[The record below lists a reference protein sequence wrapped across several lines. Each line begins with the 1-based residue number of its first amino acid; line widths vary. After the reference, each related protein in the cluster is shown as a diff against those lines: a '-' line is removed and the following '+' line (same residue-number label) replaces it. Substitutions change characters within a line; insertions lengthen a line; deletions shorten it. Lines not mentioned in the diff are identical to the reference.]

1 MYATLASR
9 QAHGSRLDRI
19 LSRLILLAKLRQTN
33 SQVYGLLK
41 ILMRRYPV
49 WNVLRD
55 DPYDSLVD
63 ALLAG
68 RGLTLAELQVGP
80 EALHPP
86 EQMQDMATA
95 VARLERAVR
104 AREKIVVYGDYDV
117 DGVCSTAVLMDF
129 LERVGADCDCL
140 LPDRHKDGYGLK
152 PLGVERAIA
161 KGARVIV
168 TVDNGISA
176 YEALELAAAR
186 GVEVVVVDHHQQL
199 AELPRALAIINP
211 NRRDCTYPF
220 KDLAG
225 VGVTFK
231 LVQALSAAFL
241 AGEERRRYL
250 NELLDLV
257 ALGTVADVVPVLGEN
272 RLFIQRGLQIL
283 QRTERLGLRALKKV
297 ANSRDQSLDAAS
309 LGFRLGPRI
318 NVAGRLK
325 TPDIA
330 LRLLRSTS
338 EGEAAQLADELNR
351 LNSQRQAW
359 QREGIREV
367 EEQVGPEEDVEDHI
381 IVVLGEGKLG
391 IVGLLASKLCEKYA
405 RPAVVCTQ
413 SGDRDLCVGS
423 ARSIPGYDI
432 SGGIHACEEHLQ
444 THGGHP
450 AAAGF
455 SLAVDAFE
463 GFRLALVDHANTHI
477 SAEALQPALDIDL
490 MLKPA
495 DLTLDTVEQLAALEP
510 FGNGHRRPV
519 FALEDCRVVW
529 SRQIGTDGRHF
540 KAELEVGGRR
550 CAALWWNQK
559 DLADQVRPGDRLN
572 AAFEL
577 EADTYTGNG
586 AVQMVL
592 RDLYLREPAA

>member
-1 MYATLASR
+1 
-9 QAHGSRLDRI
+9 
-19 LSRLILLAKLRQTN
+19 
-33 SQVYGLLK
+33 
-41 ILMRRYPV
+41 MRRYPV
-49 WNVLRD
+49 WNVRHD
-55 DPYDSLVD
+55 DPYDSLID
-63 ALLAG
+63 ALLVG
-68 RGLTLAELQVGP
+68 RGLTRAELQVGP

-95 VARLERAVR
+95 VARLEHAVR
-104 AREKIVVYGDYDV
+104 TREKIVVYGDYDV

-152 PLGVERAIA
+152 PPGVERAIA

-176 YEALELAAAR
+176 YEALELAEMR

-231 LVQALSAAFL
+231 LVQALSTAFL

-257 ALGTVADVVPVLGEN
+257 ALGTVADLVPVLGEN

-283 QRTERLGLRALKKV
+283 QRTQRLGLRALKKV
-297 ANSRDQSLDAAS
+297 ASYRDQPLDAAS

-359 QREGIREV
+359 QREGIREA

-381 IVVLGEGKLG
+381 IVVRGEWKLG

-413 SGDRDLCVGS
+413 SSDHGLYVGS

-432 SGGIHACEEHLQ
+432 SAGIHSCEEHLKA
-444 THGGHP
+444 HGGHP

-455 SLAVDAFE
+455 SLEADAFE
-463 GFRLALVDHANTHI
+463 HFRLALIDHANAHI
-477 SAEALQPALDIDL
+477 SAEALRPALDIDL
-490 MLKPA
+490 MLKPV

-529 SRQIGTDGRHF
+529 ARQIGSGRHF
-540 KAELEVGGRR
+540 KAELEVSGRR

-559 DLADQVRPGDRLN
+559 DLADKVRPGDRLS

-592 RDLYLREPAA
+592 KDLYLRQSVA

>member
-1 MYATLASR
+1 
-9 QAHGSRLDRI
+9 
-19 LSRLILLAKLRQTN
+19 
-33 SQVYGLLK
+33 
-41 ILMRRYPV
+41 MRRYPV
-49 WNVLRD
+49 WNVLCD
-55 DPYDSLVD
+55 APYNSLTD

-68 RGLTLAELQVGP
+68 RGLTHAELQVGP
-80 EALHPP
+80 ESLHPP

-95 VARLERAVR
+95 VERLERAVR

-129 LERVGADCDCL
+129 LERVDADCDWL

-152 PLGVERAIA
+152 PPGVERALA
-161 KGARVIV
+161 KGARIIV

-176 YEALELAAAR
+176 YEALELAAAH

-199 AELPRALAIINP
+199 AELPCALAIVNP
-211 NRRDCTYPF
+211 NRRDCAYPF
-220 KDLAG
+220 KGLAG

-231 LVQALSAAFL
+231 LVQALSEAFL

-257 ALGTVADVVPVLGEN
+257 ALGTVADLVPVLGEN
-272 RLFIQRGLQIL
+272 RLFIRRGLQIL
-283 QRTERLGLRALKKV
+283 QHTKRLGLGALKRV
-297 ANSRDQSLDAAS
+297 ANVQNQPLDAAC

-325 TPDIA
+325 TPDRA
-330 LRLLRSTS
+330 LRLLRSQS

-367 EEQVGPEEDVEDHI
+367 EEQVGPEEDVEDRI
-381 IVVLGEGKLG
+381 IVVLGEWNMG
-391 IVGLLASKLCEKYA
+391 IVGLLASKLCEQYA

-413 SGDRDLCVGS
+413 GAEHGLCVGS

-432 SGGIHACEEHLQ
+432 SAGIHACEEYLE

-463 GFRLALVDHANTHI
+463 HFRLALINHANARI

-495 DLTLDTVEQLAALEP
+495 DLTLDAVKQLNELEP
-510 FGNGHRRPV
+510 FGTGHRRPV
-519 FALEDCRVVW
+519 FALADCRVVW
-529 SRQIGTDGRHF
+529 SRQIGSDGRHF
-540 KAELEVGGRR
+540 KAELEVGSRR
-550 CAALWWNQK
+550 CTALWWNQK
-559 DLADQVRPGDRLN
+559 DLAAEVRPGTRLN

-586 AVQMVL
+586 TVQMVL
-592 RDLYLREPAA
+592 KDLHLSEPTA

>member
-1 MYATLASR
+1 
-9 QAHGSRLDRI
+9 
-19 LSRLILLAKLRQTN
+19 
-33 SQVYGLLK
+33 
-41 ILMRRYPV
+41 MRRYPV
-49 WNVLRD
+49 WNVVRD
-55 DPYDSLVD
+55 VPYDSLID
-63 ALLAG
+63 DLLAG
-68 RGLTLAELQVGP
+68 RGLTRAELRVGP
-80 EALHPP
+80 EALYPP

-104 AREKIVVYGDYDV
+104 DREKIVVYGDYDV

-129 LERVGADCDCL
+129 LERVGADCDGL

-152 PLGVERAIA
+152 PPGVERAIA
-161 KGARVIV
+161 RGARVIV

-176 YEALELAAAR
+176 HDALALAEVR

-211 NRRDCTYPF
+211 NRRDCAYPF

-241 AGEERRRYL
+241 VGEERRRYL

-257 ALGTVADVVPVLGEN
+257 ALGTVADLVPVLGEN

-283 QRTERLGLRALKKV
+283 QRTKRLGLRALKKV
-297 ANSRDQSLDAAS
+297 ASYRDQPLDAAS

-330 LRLLRSTS
+330 LRLLRSAD

-359 QREGIREV
+359 QREGIQQV

-381 IVVLGEGKLG
+381 IVVLGEWNLG

-413 SGDRDLCVGS
+413 GSDRGLCVGS

-432 SGGIHACEEHLQ
+432 SEGIHACEEHLQ

-463 GFRLALVDHANTHI
+463 GFRLALIDHANAHI
-477 SAEALQPALDIDL
+477 SPEALQPALDIDL

-519 FALEDCRVVW
+519 FAIEECRVVW

-559 DLADQVRPGDRLN
+559 DLADHVRPGDRLSV
-572 AAFEL
+572 AFEL

-592 RDLYLREPAA
+592 RDLYLR

>member
-1 MYATLASR
+1 
-9 QAHGSRLDRI
+9 
-19 LSRLILLAKLRQTN
+19 
-33 SQVYGLLK
+33 
-41 ILMRRYPV
+41 MRRYPV

-55 DPYDSLVD
+55 DPYDSLIDV
-63 ALLAG
+63 LLAG
-68 RGLTLAELQVGP
+68 RGLTRAELQVGP

-86 EQMQDMATA
+86 EQMLDMATA

-104 AREKIVVYGDYDV
+104 TREKIVVYGDYDV

-140 LPDRHKDGYGLK
+140 LPDRHKDGYGLE
-152 PLGVERAIA
+152 PPGVERAIA
-161 KGARVIV
+161 KGAHVIV

-176 YEALELAAAR
+176 YKALELAAVR

-211 NRRDCTYPF
+211 NRRDCPYPF

-231 LVQALSAAFL
+231 LVQALSTAFL

-257 ALGTVADVVPVLGEN
+257 ALGTVADLVPVLGEN

-283 QRTERLGLRALKKV
+283 QQTKRLGLCALKKV
-297 ANSRDQSLDAAS
+297 ASYRDQPLDAAS

-367 EEQVGPEEDVEDHI
+367 EEQVGSEEDVEDRI
-381 IVVLGEGKLG
+381 IVVLGEWNLG
-391 IVGLLASKLCEKYA
+391 IIGLLASKLCEKYA

-413 SGDRDLCVGS
+413 SSDHGLCVGS

-432 SGGIHACEEHLQ
+432 SAGIHACEEHLQ
-444 THGGHP
+444 KHGGHP

-455 SLAVDAFE
+455 SLSVDAFE
-463 GFRLALVDHANTHI
+463 CFRLALIEHANAHI

-490 MLKPA
+490 MLNPV

-519 FALEDCRVVW
+519 FALADCRVVW
-529 SRQIGTDGRHF
+529 ARQIGTDGRHF

-559 DLADQVRPGDRLN
+559 DLADQVRPGDRLS

-577 EADTYTGNG
+577 EVDTYAGNG

-592 RDLYLREPAA
+592 KDLSSQESVA

>member
-1 MYATLASR
+1 
-9 QAHGSRLDRI
+9 
-19 LSRLILLAKLRQTN
+19 
-33 SQVYGLLK
+33 
-41 ILMRRYPV
+41 MRRYPV
-49 WNVLRD
+49 WNVVRD

-68 RGLTLAELQVGP
+68 RGLTRAELQVGP

-86 EQMQDMATA
+86 EQMQDMAIA

-152 PLGVERAIA
+152 PPGVERAIA

-176 YEALELAAAR
+176 YEALELAAGR

-257 ALGTVADVVPVLGEN
+257 ALGTVADLVPVLGEN

-283 QRTERLGLRALKKV
+283 QHTKRLGLCALKKV
-297 ANSRDQSLDAAS
+297 ASYRDQPLDAAS

-330 LRLLRSTS
+330 LRLLRSAS
-338 EGEAAQLADELNR
+338 EGEAAQLADELNK
-351 LNSQRQAW
+351 LNSQRQAR
-359 QREGIREV
+359 QREGIQEV
-367 EEQVGPEEDVEDHI
+367 EEQVGSEEDVEDHI
-381 IVVLGEGKLG
+381 IVVLGEWNLG
-391 IVGLLASKLCEKYA
+391 IIGLLASKLCEKYA

-413 SGDRDLCVGS
+413 SSDHGLCVGS

-432 SGGIHACEEHLQ
+432 SAGIHACEEHLQ
-444 THGGHP
+444 AHGGHP

-455 SLAVDAFE
+455 SLEADAFE
-463 GFRLALVDHANTHI
+463 RFRLALIDHANTHI
-477 SAEALQPALDIDL
+477 SPEALQPALDIDL
-490 MLKPA
+490 MLKPT

-529 SRQIGTDGRHF
+529 ARQIGSGRHF
-540 KAELEVGGRR
+540 KAELAVGSRR

-559 DLADQVRPGDRLN
+559 DLADQVRPGDRLS

-592 RDLYLREPAA
+592 KDLYLREPVA

>member
-1 MYATLASR
+1 
-9 QAHGSRLDRI
+9 
-19 LSRLILLAKLRQTN
+19 
-33 SQVYGLLK
+33 
-41 ILMRRYPV
+41 MRRYPV
-49 WNVLRD
+49 WNVIRD
-55 DPYDSLVD
+55 DPYDSLID
-63 ALLAG
+63 DLLAG
-68 RGLTLAELQVGP
+68 RGLTRAALQVGP
-80 EALHPP
+80 ESLHPP

-95 VARLERAVR
+95 AARLERAVR
-104 AREKIVVYGDYDV
+104 NREKIVVYGDYDV
-117 DGVCSTAVLMDF
+117 DGVCSTTVLMDF
-129 LERVGADCDCL
+129 LEHVGADCDCL
-140 LPDRHKDGYGLK
+140 LPNRHKDGYGLK
-152 PLGVERAIA
+152 PPGVEAAIER
-161 KGARVIV
+161 GARVIV

-176 YEALELAAAR
+176 YDALELAAAR

-199 AELPRALAIINP
+199 AELPRALAIVNP
-211 NRRDCTYPF
+211 NRRDCAYPF
-220 KDLAG
+220 KSLAG

-231 LVQALSAAFL
+231 LVQALSEFFL
-241 AGEERRRYL
+241 SGEERRRYL

-257 ALGTVADVVPVLGEN
+257 ALGTVADLVPVLGEN

-283 QRTERLGLRALKKV
+283 QRTNRPGLRALKRV
-297 ANSRDQSLDAAS
+297 ANSGDQPLDAAS

-330 LRLLRSTS
+330 LRLLRSAN
-338 EGEAAQLADELNR
+338 EGEAAKLADELNQ

-359 QREGIREV
+359 QREGICEV
-367 EEQVGPEEDVEDHI
+367 EEQVGPEEDVEDRI
-381 IVVLGEGKLG
+381 IVVLGEWNVG

-413 SGDRDLCVGS
+413 GGDHGLCVGS

-432 SGGIHACEEHLQ
+432 SEGIHACQEHLQ

-455 SLAVDAFE
+455 SLAADAFE
-463 GFRLALVDHANTHI
+463 RFRLALIEHANTHI
-477 SAEALQPALDIDL
+477 SAEALQPVLDIDL

-529 SRQIGTDGRHF
+529 SRQIGTNGHHF

-550 CAALWWNQK
+550 CTALWWNQK
-559 DLADQVRPGDRLN
+559 DLADQVRPGDRLS

-586 AVQMVL
+586 AVQMVIK
-592 RDLYLREPAA
+592 DLYLQESAA

>member
-1 MYATLASR
+1 
-9 QAHGSRLDRI
+9 
-19 LSRLILLAKLRQTN
+19 
-33 SQVYGLLK
+33 
-41 ILMRRYPV
+41 MRRYPV

-55 DPYDSLVD
+55 DPYDSLID
-63 ALLAG
+63 ALLVG
-68 RGLTLAELQVGP
+68 RGLTRAELQVGP

-117 DGVCSTAVLMDF
+117 DGVCSTTVLMDF

-152 PLGVERAIA
+152 PPGVERAIA

-176 YEALELAAAR
+176 YEALELAEAR

-199 AELPRALAIINP
+199 AELPCALAIVNP
-211 NRRDCTYPF
+211 NRRDCAYPF

-231 LVQALSAAFL
+231 LVQALSGAFL

-257 ALGTVADVVPVLGEN
+257 ALGTVADLVPVLGEN

-283 QRTERLGLRALKKV
+283 QRTNRLGLRALKRV
-297 ANSRDQSLDAAS
+297 ASYRDQPLDAAS

-330 LRLLRSTS
+330 LRLLRSEN
-338 EGEAAQLADELNR
+338 EGEAAQLADELNK
-351 LNSQRQAW
+351 LNSRRQVW
-359 QREGIREV
+359 QREGIQEV
-367 EEQVGPEEDVEDHI
+367 EERTGPEEDVEDHI
-381 IVVLGEGKLG
+381 IVVLGEWNLG
-391 IVGLLASKLCEKYA
+391 IIGLLASKLCEKYA

-413 SGDRDLCVGS
+413 SGDHGLCVGS

-432 SGGIHACEEHLQ
+432 SAGIHACEEHLQ

-455 SLAVDAFE
+455 SLEADAFE
-463 GFRLALVDHANTHI
+463 HFRLALINHANAHI
-477 SAEALQPALDIDL
+477 SPEDLQPALDIDL

-495 DLTLDTVEQLAALEP
+495 DLTLNTVEQLAALEP

-519 FALEDCRVVW
+519 FALEGCRVVW
-529 SRQIGTDGRHF
+529 ARQIGSGRHF

-559 DLADQVRPGDRLN
+559 DLADKVRPGDRLSV
-572 AAFEL
+572 AFEL

-586 AVQMVL
+586 AVQMVIK
-592 RDLYLREPAA
+592 DLYLREPLA

>member
-1 MYATLASR
+1 
-9 QAHGSRLDRI
+9 
-19 LSRLILLAKLRQTN
+19 
-33 SQVYGLLK
+33 
-41 ILMRRYPV
+41 MRRYPV
-49 WNVLRD
+49 WNVIRD
-55 DPYDSLVD
+55 DPYDSLID
-63 ALLAG
+63 DLLAG
-68 RGLTLAELQVGP
+68 RGMTRAELQVGP

-86 EQMQDMATA
+86 EQMQDMAAA
-95 VARLERAVR
+95 VERLERAVR
-104 AREKIVVYGDYDV
+104 TREKIVVYGDYDV

-152 PLGVERAIA
+152 PPGVERAIA

-176 YEALELAAAR
+176 YDALALAEAR

-199 AELPRALAIINP
+199 VAELPRALAIINP
-211 NRRDCTYPF
+211 NRRDCAYPF

-231 LVQALSAAFL
+231 LVQALSEAFL

-283 QRTERLGLRALKKV
+283 ERTKRLGLRALKRV
-297 ANSRDQSLDAAS
+297 SNSRDQSLDAAR

-359 QREGIREV
+359 QREGIQEV
-367 EEQVGPEEDVEDHI
+367 EEQVGPEEDMEDHI
-381 IVVLGEGKLG
+381 IVELGEWNLG
-391 IVGLLASKLCEKYA
+391 IIGLLASKLCEKYA

-413 SGDRDLCVGS
+413 SSDHGLCVGS

-432 SGGIHACEEHLQ
+432 SEGIHACEEHLQ

-463 GFRLALVDHANTHI
+463 GFRLALIDHANAHI
-477 SAEALQPALDIDL
+477 SAEALQPVLDIDL

-495 DLTLDTVEQLAALEP
+495 DLTLDTVERLAALEP

-550 CAALWWNQK
+550 CTALWWNEK
-559 DLADQVRPGDRLN
+559 DLADQVRPGDRVN

-592 RDLYLREPAA
+592 RDLYLRESVV

>member
-1 MYATLASR
+1 
-9 QAHGSRLDRI
+9 
-19 LSRLILLAKLRQTN
+19 
-33 SQVYGLLK
+33 
-41 ILMRRYPV
+41 MRRYPV
-49 WNVLRD
+49 WNVIRD
-55 DPYDSLVD
+55 DPYDSLID
-63 ALLAG
+63 DLLAG
-68 RGLTLAELQVGP
+68 RGLTRAELQVGP

-104 AREKIVVYGDYDV
+104 DREKIVVYGDYDV

-152 PLGVERAIA
+152 PPGVERAIA

-176 YEALELAAAR
+176 YDALELAEVR

-199 AELPRALAIINP
+199 ADLPRALAIINP

-250 NELLDLV
+250 NELLDFV
-257 ALGTVADVVPVLGEN
+257 ALGTVADLVPVLGEN

-283 QRTERLGLRALKKV
+283 QRTKRLGLRALKKV
-297 ANSRDQSLDAAS
+297 ASYRDQPLDAAS

-338 EGEAAQLADELNR
+338 EGEAAQLADELNK
-351 LNSQRQAW
+351 LNSQRQAR
-359 QREGIREV
+359 QREGIQEV
-367 EEQVGPEEDVEDHI
+367 EERIGPEEDVEDHI
-381 IVVLGEGKLG
+381 IVERGEWNLG
-391 IVGLLASKLCEKYA
+391 IIGLLASKLCEKYA

-413 SGDRDLCVGS
+413 GSDRDLCVGS

-432 SGGIHACEEHLQ
+432 SAGIHACEEHLQ

-455 SLAVDAFE
+455 SLEADAFE
-463 GFRLALVDHANTHI
+463 HFRLALIDHANAHI

-529 SRQIGTDGRHF
+529 ARQIGSGRHF

-559 DLADQVRPGDRLN
+559 DLADKVRPGDRLS

-586 AVQMVL
+586 AVQMVI
-592 RDLYLREPAA
+592 RDLYLRG

>member
-1 MYATLASR
+1 MITIS
-9 QAHGSRLDRI
+9 
-19 LSRLILLAKLRQTN
+19 N
-33 SQVYGLLK
+33 S
-41 ILMRRYPV
+41 P
-49 WNVLRD
+49 NC
-55 DPYDSLVD
+55 
-63 ALLAG
+63 
-68 RGLTLAELQVGP
+68 
-80 EALHPP
+80 
-86 EQMQDMATA
+86 
-95 VARLERAVR
+95 RA
-104 AREKIVVYGDYDV
+104 
-117 DGVCSTAVLMDF
+117 
-129 LERVGADCDCL
+129 
-140 LPDRHKDGYGLK
+140 P
-152 PLGVERAIA
+152 
-161 KGARVIV
+161 
-168 TVDNGISA
+168 
-176 YEALELAAAR
+176 
-186 GVEVVVVDHHQQL
+186 
-199 AELPRALAIINP
+199 LAIINP
-211 NRRDCTYPF
+211 NRRDCAYPF

-231 LVQALSAAFL
+231 LVQALSEAFL

-283 QRTERLGLRALKKV
+283 QRTKRLGLRALKKV

-330 LRLLRSTS
+330 LRLLRSAN

-381 IVVLGEGKLG
+381 IVVLGEWNLG

-413 SGDRDLCVGS
+413 GGDRGLCVGS

-432 SGGIHACEEHLQ
+432 SEGIHACEEHLQ

-463 GFRLALVDHANTHI
+463 GFRLALIDHANAHI
-477 SAEALQPALDIDL
+477 SAEALQPVLDIDL

-495 DLTLDTVEQLAALEP
+495 DLTLDTVERLAALEP

-592 RDLYLREPAA
+592 RDLYLRESVA

>member
-1 MYATLASR
+1 
-9 QAHGSRLDRI
+9 
-19 LSRLILLAKLRQTN
+19 
-33 SQVYGLLK
+33 
-41 ILMRRYPV
+41 MRRYPV
-49 WNVLRD
+49 WNVIRD
-55 DPYDSLVD
+55 DPYDSLID
-63 ALLAG
+63 DLLAG
-68 RGLTLAELQVGP
+68 RGLTRAALQVGP
-80 EALHPP
+80 ESLHPP

-104 AREKIVVYGDYDV
+104 NREKIVVYGDYDV
-117 DGVCSTAVLMDF
+117 DGVCSTTVLMDF
-129 LERVGADCDCL
+129 LEHVGADCDCL
-140 LPDRHKDGYGLK
+140 LPNRHKDGYGLK
-152 PLGVERAIA
+152 PPGVEAAIER
-161 KGARVIV
+161 GARVIV

-176 YEALELAAAR
+176 YDALELAAAR

-199 AELPRALAIINP
+199 AELPRALAIVNP
-211 NRRDCTYPF
+211 NRRDCAYPF
-220 KDLAG
+220 KSLAG

-231 LVQALSAAFL
+231 LVQALSEFFL
-241 AGEERRRYL
+241 SGEERRRYL

-257 ALGTVADVVPVLGEN
+257 ALGTVADLVPVLGEN

-283 QRTERLGLRALKKV
+283 QRTERLGLRALKRV
-297 ANSRDQSLDAAS
+297 ANSGDQPLDAAS

-325 TPDIA
+325 TPDLA
-330 LRLLRSTS
+330 LQLLRSAN
-338 EGEAAQLADELNR
+338 EGEAAQLADELNQ

-359 QREGIREV
+359 QREGICEV
-367 EEQVGPEEDVEDHI
+367 EEQVGPEEDVEDRI
-381 IVVLGEGKLG
+381 IVVLGEWNVG

-413 SGDRDLCVGS
+413 GGDHGLCVGS

-432 SGGIHACEEHLQ
+432 SEGIHACEEHLQ

-455 SLAVDAFE
+455 SLAADAFE
-463 GFRLALVDHANTHI
+463 RFRLALIEHANTHI
-477 SAEALQPALDIDL
+477 SAEALQPVLDIDL

-529 SRQIGTDGRHF
+529 SRQIGTNGHHF

-550 CAALWWNQK
+550 CTALWWNQK
-559 DLADQVRPGDRLN
+559 DLADQVRPGDRLS

-586 AVQMVL
+586 AVQMVIK
-592 RDLYLREPAA
+592 DLYLQESAA

>member
-1 MYATLASR
+1 
-9 QAHGSRLDRI
+9 
-19 LSRLILLAKLRQTN
+19 
-33 SQVYGLLK
+33 
-41 ILMRRYPV
+41 MRRYPV

-55 DPYDSLVD
+55 DPYDSLID

-68 RGLTLAELQVGP
+68 RGLTRAELQVGP

-95 VARLERAVR
+95 VARLEHAVR
-104 AREKIVVYGDYDV
+104 TREKIVVYGDYDV

-152 PLGVERAIA
+152 PPGVERAIA

-176 YEALELAAAR
+176 YEALELAEVR

-231 LVQALSAAFL
+231 LVQALSTAFL
-241 AGEERRRYL
+241 VGEERRRYL

-257 ALGTVADVVPVLGEN
+257 ALGTVADLVPVLGEN

-283 QRTERLGLRALKKV
+283 QHTKRLGLCALKKV
-297 ANSRDQSLDAAS
+297 ASYRDQPLDAAS

-359 QREGIREV
+359 QREGIQEA

-381 IVVLGEGKLG
+381 IVVLGEWNLG
-391 IVGLLASKLCEKYA
+391 IIGLLASKLCEKYA

-413 SGDRDLCVGS
+413 SSDHGLCVGS

-432 SGGIHACEEHLQ
+432 SAGIHSCEEHLKA
-444 THGGHP
+444 HGGHP

-455 SLAVDAFE
+455 SLEADAFE
-463 GFRLALVDHANTHI
+463 HFRLALIDHANAHI

-490 MLKPA
+490 MLKPV

-519 FALEDCRVVW
+519 FVLEDCRVVW
-529 SRQIGTDGRHF
+529 ARQIGSGRHF
-540 KAELEVGGRR
+540 KAELEVSGRR

-559 DLADQVRPGDRLN
+559 DLADQVRPGDRLS

-592 RDLYLREPAA
+592 KDLYLRG

>member
-1 MYATLASR
+1 
-9 QAHGSRLDRI
+9 
-19 LSRLILLAKLRQTN
+19 
-33 SQVYGLLK
+33 
-41 ILMRRYPV
+41 MRRYPV
-49 WNVLRD
+49 WNVIRD
-55 DPYDSLVD
+55 DPYDSLID
-63 ALLAG
+63 DLLAG
-68 RGLTLAELQVGP
+68 RGLTRAALQVGP
-80 EALHPP
+80 ESLHPP

-95 VARLERAVR
+95 AARLERAVR
-104 AREKIVVYGDYDV
+104 NREKIVVYGDYDV
-117 DGVCSTAVLMDF
+117 DGVCSTTVLMDF
-129 LERVGADCDCL
+129 LEHVGADCDCL
-140 LPDRHKDGYGLK
+140 LPNRHKDGYGLK
-152 PLGVERAIA
+152 PPGVEAAIER
-161 KGARVIV
+161 GARVIV

-176 YEALELAAAR
+176 YDALELAAAR

-199 AELPRALAIINP
+199 AELPRALAIVNP
-211 NRRDCTYPF
+211 NRRDCAYPF
-220 KDLAG
+220 KSLAG

-231 LVQALSAAFL
+231 LVQALSEFFL
-241 AGEERRRYL
+241 SGEERRRYL

-257 ALGTVADVVPVLGEN
+257 ALGTVADLVPVLGEN

-283 QRTERLGLRALKKV
+283 QRTNRLGLRALKRV
-297 ANSRDQSLDAAS
+297 ANSGDQPLDAAS

-325 TPDIA
+325 TPDLA
-330 LRLLRSTS
+330 LQLLRSAN
-338 EGEAAQLADELNR
+338 EGEAAQLADELNQ

-359 QREGIREV
+359 QREGICEV
-367 EEQVGPEEDVEDHI
+367 EEQVGPEEDVEDRI
-381 IVVLGEGKLG
+381 IVVLGEWNVG

-413 SGDRDLCVGS
+413 GGDHGLCVGS

-432 SGGIHACEEHLQ
+432 SEGIHACEEHLQ

-455 SLAVDAFE
+455 SLAADAFE
-463 GFRLALVDHANTHI
+463 RFRLALIGHANTHI
-477 SAEALQPALDIDL
+477 SAEALQPVLDIDL

-529 SRQIGTDGRHF
+529 SRQIGTNGHHF

-550 CAALWWNQK
+550 CTALWWNQK
-559 DLADQVRPGDRLN
+559 DLADQVRPGDRLS

-586 AVQMVL
+586 AVQMVIK
-592 RDLYLREPAA
+592 DLYLQESAA

>member
-1 MYATLASR
+1 M
-9 QAHGSRLDRI
+9 I
-19 LSRLILLAKLRQTN
+19 
-33 SQVYGLLK
+33 
-41 ILMRRYPV
+41 MRRYPV
-49 WNVLRD
+49 WNVVRD
-55 DPYDSLVD
+55 VPYDSLID
-63 ALLAG
+63 DLLTG
-68 RGLTLAELQVGP
+68 RGLTRAALQVGP

-104 AREKIVVYGDYDV
+104 DREKIVVYGDYDV

-152 PLGVERAIA
+152 PPGVERAIA
-161 KGARVIV
+161 RGACVIV

-176 YEALELAAAR
+176 YEALELAEAR

-211 NRRDCTYPF
+211 NRRDCAYPF

-231 LVQALSAAFL
+231 LVQALSTAFL

-257 ALGTVADVVPVLGEN
+257 ALGTVADLVPVLGEN

-283 QRTERLGLRALKKV
+283 QHTKRLGLRALKKV
-297 ANSRDQSLDAAS
+297 ASYRDQPLDAAS

-330 LRLLRSTS
+330 LRLLRSAN
-338 EGEAAQLADELNR
+338 EGEAVQLADELNR

-381 IVVLGEGKLG
+381 IVVLGEWNLG

-405 RPAVVCTQ
+405 RPAVVCAEG
-413 SGDRDLCVGS
+413 GDHGLCVGS

-432 SGGIHACEEHLQ
+432 SEGIHACEEHLK

-463 GFRLALVDHANTHI
+463 RFRLALIDHANTHI
-477 SAEALQPALDIDL
+477 SPEALQPVLDIDL

-540 KAELEVGGRR
+540 KAELEVDGRR

-559 DLADQVRPGDRLN
+559 DLADQVRPGDRLS

-592 RDLYLREPAA
+592 RDLYLREPRA

>member
-1 MYATLASR
+1 M
-9 QAHGSRLDRI
+9 I
-19 LSRLILLAKLRQTN
+19 I
-33 SQVYGLLK
+33 
-41 ILMRRYPV
+41 MRRYPV
-49 WNVLRD
+49 WNVIRD
-55 DPYDSLVD
+55 DPYDSLID
-63 ALLAG
+63 ALLAS
-68 RGLTLAELQVGP
+68 RGLTRAELQVGP
-80 EALHPP
+80 AALHPP
-86 EQMQDMATA
+86 EQMQDMSTA

-104 AREKIVVYGDYDV
+104 TREKIVVYGDYDV
-117 DGVCSTAVLMDF
+117 DGVCSTTVLMDF
-129 LERVGADCDCL
+129 LEYVGADCDCL

-152 PLGVERAIA
+152 PPGVEHAIA

-176 YEALELAAAR
+176 YDALELAAVH

-199 AELPRALAIINP
+199 AELPRALAIVNP
-211 NRRDCTYPF
+211 NRRDCAYPF
-220 KDLAG
+220 KSLAG

-231 LVQALSAAFL
+231 LVQALSEAFL
-241 AGEERRRYL
+241 TGEERRRYL

-257 ALGTVADVVPVLGEN
+257 ALGTVADLVPVLGEN

-283 QRTERLGLRALKKV
+283 QRTKRLGLRALKRV
-297 ANSRDQSLDAAS
+297 ANSGDQPLDAAS

-325 TPDIA
+325 SPDIA
-330 LRLLRSTS
+330 LRLLRSKN
-338 EGEAAQLADELNR
+338 EGEAAQLADELNK
-351 LNSQRQAW
+351 LNSQRQVW
-359 QREGIREV
+359 QREGILEV
-367 EEQVGPEEDVEDHI
+367 EEQVGPEEHVEDHI
-381 IVVLGEGKLG
+381 IVVLGEWNVG

-413 SGDRDLCVGS
+413 GGDHGLCVGS
-423 ARSIPGYDI
+423 ARSIPCYDI
-432 SGGIHACEEHLQ
+432 SEGIHACEEHLQ

-455 SLAVDAFE
+455 SLASDAFE
-463 GFRLALVDHANTHI
+463 GFRLALIGHANAHI
-477 SAEALQPALDIDL
+477 SAEALQPVLDIDL

-519 FALEDCRVVW
+519 FVLEDCRVIW
-529 SRQIGTDGRHF
+529 SRQIGKNGLHF
-540 KAELEVGGRR
+540 KAELEVEGRR
-550 CAALWWNQK
+550 CTALWWNQK
-559 DLADQVRPGDRLN
+559 DLADQVQPGDRLS

-586 AVQMVL
+586 AVQMVIK
-592 RDLYLREPAA
+592 DLYLQEPAA

>member
-9 QAHGSRLDRI
+9 QAHRPLLDRI
-19 LSRLILLAKLRQTN
+19 LSQLILLSKLCQTN

-49 WNVLRD
+49 WNVRHD
-55 DPYDSLVD
+55 DPYDSLID

-68 RGLTLAELQVGP
+68 RGLTRAELQVGP

-104 AREKIVVYGDYDV
+104 DREKIVVYGDYDV

-152 PLGVERAIA
+152 PPGVERAIA

-176 YEALELAAAR
+176 YEALELAAVR
-186 GVEVVVVDHHQQL
+186 GVEVVVADHHQQL

-241 AGEERRRYL
+241 TGEERRRYL

-257 ALGTVADVVPVLGEN
+257 ALGTVADLVPVLGEN

-283 QRTERLGLRALKKV
+283 QRTQRLGLRALKKV
-297 ANSRDQSLDAAS
+297 ASYRDQPLDAAS

-381 IVVLGEGKLG
+381 IVVRGKWNLG
-391 IVGLLASKLCEKYA
+391 IIGLLASKLCEKYA

-413 SGDRDLCVGS
+413 SSDHGLCVGS

-432 SGGIHACEEHLQ
+432 SAGIHACEEHLKA
-444 THGGHP
+444 HGGHP

-455 SLAVDAFE
+455 SLEANAFE
-463 GFRLALVDHANTHI
+463 RFRLALIDHANAHI
-477 SAEALQPALDIDL
+477 SPEVLQPALDIDL

-495 DLTLDTVEQLAALEP
+495 DLTLDTVERLAALEP

-529 SRQIGTDGRHF
+529 ARQIGSGRHF
-540 KAELEVGGRR
+540 KAELEVSGRR

-559 DLADQVRPGDRLN
+559 DLADQVRSGDRLS

-586 AVQMVL
+586 AVQMVIK
-592 RDLYLREPAA
+592 DLYLRDL

>member
-1 MYATLASR
+1 
-9 QAHGSRLDRI
+9 
-19 LSRLILLAKLRQTN
+19 
-33 SQVYGLLK
+33 
-41 ILMRRYPV
+41 MRRYPV

-68 RGLTLAELQVGP
+68 RGLTRAELQVGP

-86 EQMQDMATA
+86 EQMQDMTIA

-104 AREKIVVYGDYDV
+104 DREKIVVYGDYDV

-152 PLGVERAIA
+152 PPGVERAIA

-168 TVDNGISA
+168 AVDNGISA
-176 YEALELAAAR
+176 YDALELAEAR

-199 AELPRALAIINP
+199 AGLPRALAIINP

-257 ALGTVADVVPVLGEN
+257 ALGTVADLVPVLGEN

-283 QRTERLGLRALKKV
+283 QHTKRLGLRALKKV
-297 ANSRDQSLDAAS
+297 ASYRDQPLDAAS

-359 QREGIREV
+359 QREGIQEV

-381 IVVLGEGKLG
+381 IVVLGEWNLG
-391 IVGLLASKLCEKYA
+391 IIGLLASKLCEKYA

-413 SGDRDLCVGS
+413 GGEHGLCVGS

-432 SGGIHACEEHLQ
+432 SGGIHACEEYLQ

-455 SLAVDAFE
+455 SLEADAFE
-463 GFRLALVDHANTHI
+463 RFRLALIDHANARI
-477 SAEALQPALDIDL
+477 SPEALQPALDIDL

-529 SRQIGTDGRHF
+529 ARQIGSGRHF
-540 KAELEVGGRR
+540 KAELAVGDRR

-559 DLADQVRPGDRLN
+559 DLADKVRPGDRLS

-592 RDLYLREPAA
+592 KDLYLREPVA

>member
-1 MYATLASR
+1 
-9 QAHGSRLDRI
+9 
-19 LSRLILLAKLRQTN
+19 
-33 SQVYGLLK
+33 
-41 ILMRRYPV
+41 MRRYPV
-49 WNVLRD
+49 WNVVRD
-55 DPYDSLVD
+55 APYDSLID
-63 ALLAG
+63 DLLTG
-68 RGLTLAELQVGP
+68 RGLTRAELQVGP

-95 VARLERAVR
+95 VARLEHAVR
-104 AREKIVVYGDYDV
+104 DREKIVVYGDYDV

-129 LERVGADCDCL
+129 IERVGADCDCL

-152 PLGVERAIA
+152 PPGVERAIA

-176 YEALELAAAR
+176 YDALELAEVR

-199 AELPRALAIINP
+199 ADLPRALAIVNP
-211 NRRDCTYPF
+211 NRRDCAYPF

-257 ALGTVADVVPVLGEN
+257 ALGTVADLVPVLGEN

-283 QRTERLGLRALKKV
+283 RRTKRLGLRALKRV
-297 ANSRDQSLDAAS
+297 ANSRDQPLDAAS

-330 LRLLRSTS
+330 LRLLRSAN
-338 EGEAAQLADELNR
+338 EGEAAQLADELNK

-359 QREGIREV
+359 QHEGIREV
-367 EEQVGPEEDVEDHI
+367 EEQVGPEEDVKDHI
-381 IVVLGEGKLG
+381 IVVLGEWNLG

-405 RPAVVCTQ
+405 RPAVVCSQ
-413 SGDRDLCVGS
+413 GSDHDLCIGS

-432 SGGIHACEEHLQ
+432 SEGIHACEEHLQ

-455 SLAVDAFE
+455 SLAIDAFE
-463 GFRLALVDHANTHI
+463 GFRLALIDHANAHI
-477 SAEALQPALDIDL
+477 STEALQPALDIDL

-540 KAELEVGGRR
+540 KAELEVGRRR

-592 RDLYLREPAA
+592 KDLYLREPRA

>member
-1 MYATLASR
+1 
-9 QAHGSRLDRI
+9 
-19 LSRLILLAKLRQTN
+19 
-33 SQVYGLLK
+33 
-41 ILMRRYPV
+41 MRRYPV
-49 WNVLRD
+49 WNVLREA
-55 DPYDSLVD
+55 PYDSLID

-68 RGLTLAELQVGP
+68 RGLTRAELQVGP

-86 EQMQDMATA
+86 AQMQDMATA

-104 AREKIVVYGDYDV
+104 AGEKIVVYGDYDV

-152 PLGVERAIA
+152 PPGVELAIA

-176 YEALELAAAR
+176 YDALALAETR

-231 LVQALSAAFL
+231 LVQALSTAFL

-257 ALGTVADVVPVLGEN
+257 ALGTVADLVPVLGEN

-283 QRTERLGLRALKKV
+283 ERTKRLGLCALKRV
-297 ANSRDQSLDAAS
+297 ASYRDQPLDAAS

-338 EGEAAQLADELNR
+338 EGEAVQLADELNK
-351 LNSQRQAW
+351 LNSQRQEK
-359 QREGIREV
+359 QRKGIQEV
-367 EEQVGPEEDVEDHI
+367 EERIGPEEDVEDHI
-381 IVVLGEGKLG
+381 IVELGEWNLG
-391 IVGLLASKLCEKYA
+391 IIGLLASKLCEKYA
-405 RPAVVCTQ
+405 RPAVVCAQ
-413 SGDRDLCVGS
+413 GGDHGLCVGS

-432 SGGIHACEEHLQ
+432 SAGIHACEEHLQ

-455 SLAVDAFE
+455 SLEADSFE
-463 GFRLALVDHANTHI
+463 RFRLALIDHANTHI
-477 SAEALQPALDIDL
+477 SPEALQPALDIDL

-519 FALEDCRVVW
+519 FALADCRVIW
-529 SRQIGTDGRHF
+529 ARQIGSGRHF

-559 DLADQVRPGDRLN
+559 DLADQVRPGDRLS

-592 RDLYLREPAA
+592 KDLYLR

>member
-1 MYATLASR
+1 
-9 QAHGSRLDRI
+9 
-19 LSRLILLAKLRQTN
+19 
-33 SQVYGLLK
+33 
-41 ILMRRYPV
+41 MRRYPV
-49 WNVLRD
+49 WNVIRD
-55 DPYDSLVD
+55 DPYDSLID
-63 ALLAG
+63 DLLAG
-68 RGLTLAELQVGP
+68 RNLTRAELQVGP
-80 EALHPP
+80 ESLYSP
-86 EQMQDMATA
+86 EQMQDMAAA
-95 VARLERAVR
+95 VERLERAVR
-104 AREKIVVYGDYDV
+104 TREKIVVYGDYDV

-152 PLGVERAIA
+152 PPGVERAIA

-176 YEALELAAAR
+176 YDALALAEVR

-199 AELPRALAIINP
+199 VAELPRALAIINP
-211 NRRDCTYPF
+211 NRRDCAYPF

-231 LVQALSAAFL
+231 LVQALSEAFL
-241 AGEERRRYL
+241 VGEERRRYL

-257 ALGTVADVVPVLGEN
+257 ALGTVADLVPVLGEN

-283 QRTERLGLRALKKV
+283 ERTKRPGLRALKRV
-297 ANSRDQSLDAAS
+297 SNSRDQSLDAAS

-330 LRLLRSTS
+330 LRLLRSAN

-381 IVVLGEGKLG
+381 IVVLGEWNLG

-423 ARSIPGYDI
+423 ARSILGYDI
-432 SGGIHACEEHLQ
+432 SEGIHACEEHLQ

-463 GFRLALVDHANTHI
+463 GFRLALIDHANAHI
-477 SAEALQPALDIDL
+477 SAEALQPVLDIDL

-495 DLTLDTVEQLAALEP
+495 DLTLDTVERLAALEP

-519 FALEDCRVVW
+519 FVLEDCRVVW

-592 RDLYLREPAA
+592 RDLYLR

>member
-1 MYATLASR
+1 MY
-9 QAHGSRLDRI
+9 
-19 LSRLILLAKLRQTN
+19 
-33 SQVYGLLK
+33 
-41 ILMRRYPV
+41 MRRYPV
-49 WNVLRD
+49 WNVVRD
-55 DPYDSLVD
+55 APYDSLID

-68 RGLTLAELQVGP
+68 RGLTLTQLQVGP
-80 EALHPP
+80 EALHRP

-104 AREKIVVYGDYDV
+104 TREKIVVYGDYDV
-117 DGVCSTAVLMDF
+117 DGVCSTTVLMDF

-152 PLGVERAIA
+152 PPGVECAIA
-161 KGARVIV
+161 KGAQVIV

-176 YEALELAAAR
+176 YEALELAAVR

-199 AELPRALAIINP
+199 AELPRACAIVNP

-220 KDLAG
+220 KGLAG

-241 AGEERRRYL
+241 ADEERRRYL

-257 ALGTVADVVPVLGEN
+257 ALGTVADLVPVLGEN

-283 QRTERLGLRALKKV
+283 QHTKRLGLRALKKV
-297 ANSRDQSLDAAS
+297 ASYPAQPLDAAS

-330 LRLLRSTS
+330 LRLLRATQ

-359 QREGIREV
+359 QREGIQEV
-367 EEQVGPEEDVEDHI
+367 EEQVGPAEDVADHI
-381 IVVLGEGKLG
+381 IVVLGEWNVG
-391 IVGLLASKLCEKYA
+391 IVGLLASKLCEEYA

-413 SGDRDLCVGS
+413 GGDHGLYVGS

-432 SGGIHACEEHLQ
+432 SAGIHACEAYLQ

-455 SLAVDAFE
+455 SLTADAFE
-463 GFRLALVDHANTHI
+463 CFRLALIKHANAHI
-477 SAEALQPALDIDL
+477 SPEALQPVLDIDL
-490 MLKPA
+490 MLNPA
-495 DLTLDTVEQLAALEP
+495 DLTLDAVEQLAALEP
-510 FGNGHRRPV
+510 FGNSHRRPV
-519 FALEDCRVVW
+519 FALENCRVVW

-540 KAELEVGGRR
+540 KAELAVGGRR
-550 CAALWWNQK
+550 CTALWWNQK
-559 DLADQVRPGDRLN
+559 DLANQMRPGDQLS

-577 EADTYTGNG
+577 EADTYAGNG

-592 RDLYLREPAA
+592 KDLHLQEPVA

>member
-1 MYATLASR
+1 
-9 QAHGSRLDRI
+9 
-19 LSRLILLAKLRQTN
+19 
-33 SQVYGLLK
+33 
-41 ILMRRYPV
+41 MRRYPV

-55 DPYDSLVD
+55 DPYDSLID
-63 ALLAG
+63 ALLVG
-68 RGLTLAELQVGP
+68 RGLTRAELQVGP

-117 DGVCSTAVLMDF
+117 DGVCSTTVLMDF

-152 PLGVERAIA
+152 PPGVERAIA

-176 YEALELAAAR
+176 YEALELAAAH

-211 NRRDCTYPF
+211 NRRDCQYPF
-220 KDLAG
+220 KSLAG

-231 LVQALSAAFL
+231 LVQALSGAFL

-257 ALGTVADVVPVLGEN
+257 ALGTVADLVPVLGEN

-283 QRTERLGLRALKKV
+283 QRTNRLGLRALKRV
-297 ANSRDQSLDAAS
+297 ASYRDQPLDAAS

-330 LRLLRSTS
+330 LRLLRSEN
-338 EGEAAQLADELNR
+338 EGEAAQLADELNK
-351 LNSQRQAW
+351 LNSRRQVW
-359 QREGIREV
+359 QREGIQEV
-367 EEQVGPEEDVEDHI
+367 EERTGPEEDVEDHI
-381 IVVLGEGKLG
+381 IVVLGEWNLG
-391 IVGLLASKLCEKYA
+391 IIGLLASKLCEKYA

-413 SGDRDLCVGS
+413 SGDHGLCVGS

-432 SGGIHACEEHLQ
+432 SAGIHACEEHLQ

-455 SLAVDAFE
+455 SLEADAFE
-463 GFRLALVDHANTHI
+463 HFRLALINHANTHI
-477 SAEALQPALDIDL
+477 SPEALQPALDIDL

-519 FALEDCRVVW
+519 FALEGCRVVW
-529 SRQIGTDGRHF
+529 ARQIGSGRHF

-559 DLADQVRPGDRLN
+559 DLADKVRPGDRLSV
-572 AAFEL
+572 AFEL

-586 AVQMVL
+586 AVQMVIK
-592 RDLYLREPAA
+592 DLYLREPLA

>member
-1 MYATLASR
+1 
-9 QAHGSRLDRI
+9 
-19 LSRLILLAKLRQTN
+19 
-33 SQVYGLLK
+33 
-41 ILMRRYPV
+41 MRRYPV
-49 WNVLRD
+49 WNIIREG
-55 DPYDSLVD
+55 PYDSLID
-63 ALLAG
+63 DLLAG
-68 RGLTLAELQVGP
+68 RGLTRAALQVGP
-80 EALHPP
+80 ESLHPP
-86 EQMQDMATA
+86 EQMQDMTTA
-95 VARLERAVR
+95 VVRLERAVR

-152 PLGVERAIA
+152 PSGVERAIA

-176 YEALELAAAR
+176 YDALALAEVR

-211 NRRDCTYPF
+211 NRRDCQYPF
-220 KDLAG
+220 KSLAG

-231 LVQALSAAFL
+231 LVQALSEVFL

-283 QRTERLGLRALKKV
+283 ERTKRLGLRALKKV
-297 ANSRDQSLDAAS
+297 SNSRNQSLDAAS

-330 LRLLRSTS
+330 LQLLRSAN

-381 IVVLGEGKLG
+381 IVVLGEWNLG

-413 SGDRDLCVGS
+413 GSDRDLCVGS

-432 SGGIHACEEHLQ
+432 SEGIHACEEHLQ

-463 GFRLALVDHANTHI
+463 DFRLALIDHANAYI
-477 SAEALQPALDIDL
+477 SAEALQPVLDIDL

-495 DLTLDTVEQLAALEP
+495 DLTLDTVERLAALEP
-510 FGNGHRRPV
+510 FGNGHRRPI
-519 FALEDCRVVW
+519 FALEDCRVIW

-540 KAELEVGGRR
+540 KAELEVGSRR

-592 RDLYLREPAA
+592 RDLYLRESVV

>member
-1 MYATLASR
+1 
-9 QAHGSRLDRI
+9 
-19 LSRLILLAKLRQTN
+19 
-33 SQVYGLLK
+33 
-41 ILMRRYPV
+41 MRRYPV
-49 WNVLRD
+49 WNVIRD
-55 DPYDSLVD
+55 DPYDSLID
-63 ALLAG
+63 DLLAG
-68 RGLTLAELQVGP
+68 RGLTRAALQVGP

-104 AREKIVVYGDYDV
+104 DREKIVVYGDYDV

-152 PLGVERAIA
+152 PPGVEAAIA
-161 KGARVIV
+161 RGARVIV

-176 YEALELAAAR
+176 YDALALAEAR

-211 NRRDCTYPF
+211 NRRDCAYPF
-220 KDLAG
+220 KSLAG

-231 LVQALSAAFL
+231 LVQALSEAFL

-257 ALGTVADVVPVLGEN
+257 ALGTVADLVPVLGEN

-283 QRTERLGLRALKKV
+283 QRTKRLGLRALKRV
-297 ANSRDQSLDAAS
+297 ANSGDQPLDTAS

-330 LRLLRSTS
+330 LRLLRSAN

-381 IVVLGEGKLG
+381 IVVLGEWNVG
-391 IVGLLASKLCEKYA
+391 IVGLLASKLCEEYA

-413 SGDRDLCVGS
+413 GSDQGLCVGS

-432 SGGIHACEEHLQ
+432 SEGIHACEEHLQ

-455 SLAVDAFE
+455 SLAADAFE
-463 GFRLALVDHANTHI
+463 GFRLALIDHANAHI
-477 SAEALQPALDIDL
+477 SAEVLQPVLDIDL

-550 CAALWWNQK
+550 CTALWWNQK

-592 RDLYLREPAA
+592 RDLHLQKPTG

>member
-1 MYATLASR
+1 
-9 QAHGSRLDRI
+9 
-19 LSRLILLAKLRQTN
+19 
-33 SQVYGLLK
+33 
-41 ILMRRYPV
+41 MRRYPV

-55 DPYDSLVD
+55 DPYDSLID

-68 RGLTLAELQVGP
+68 RGLTRAELQVGP

-104 AREKIVVYGDYDV
+104 TREKIVVYGDYDV

-152 PLGVERAIA
+152 PPGVERAIA

-176 YEALELAAAR
+176 YEALELAEVR

-231 LVQALSAAFL
+231 LVQALSTAFL
-241 AGEERRRYL
+241 VGEERRRYL

-257 ALGTVADVVPVLGEN
+257 ALGTVADLVPVLGEN

-283 QRTERLGLRALKKV
+283 QHTKRLGLRALKKV
-297 ANSRDQSLDAAS
+297 ASYRDQPLDAAS

-359 QREGIREV
+359 QREGIQEA

-381 IVVLGEGKLG
+381 IVVLGEWNLG
-391 IVGLLASKLCEKYA
+391 IIGLLASKLCEKYA

-413 SGDRDLCVGS
+413 SSDHGLCVGS

-432 SGGIHACEEHLQ
+432 SAGIHSCEEHLKA
-444 THGGHP
+444 HGGHP

-455 SLAVDAFE
+455 SLEADAFE
-463 GFRLALVDHANTHI
+463 HFRLALIDHANAHI

-490 MLKPA
+490 MLKPV

-529 SRQIGTDGRHF
+529 ARQIGSGRHF
-540 KAELEVGGRR
+540 KAELEVRRPPLCGAVVEPKRPRGSGAAGRPAERGFRVGGRHLYWQR
-550 CAALWWNQK
+550 CCADGAQGFV
-559 DLADQVRPGDRLN
+559 LAGV
-572 AAFEL
+572 
-577 EADTYTGNG
+577 
-586 AVQMVL
+586 
-592 RDLYLREPAA
+592 

>member
-1 MYATLASR
+1 
-9 QAHGSRLDRI
+9 
-19 LSRLILLAKLRQTN
+19 
-33 SQVYGLLK
+33 
-41 ILMRRYPV
+41 MRRYPV
-49 WNVLRD
+49 WNVVRD
-55 DPYDSLVD
+55 DPYNNLVD
-63 ALLAG
+63 DLLVG
-68 RGLTLAELQVGP
+68 RGLTRAELQVGP
-80 EALHPP
+80 ETLHPP

-95 VARLERAVR
+95 VVRLERAVR
-104 AREKIVVYGDYDV
+104 DCEKIVVYGDYDV

-152 PLGVERAIA
+152 PPGVECAIA

-176 YEALELAAAR
+176 YDALELAATR

-199 AELPRALAIINP
+199 ADLPRALALINP
-211 NRRDCTYPF
+211 NRRDCAYPF
-220 KDLAG
+220 KGLAG

-231 LVQALSAAFL
+231 LVQALSEAFL

-257 ALGTVADVVPVLGEN
+257 ALGTVADLVPVLGEN

-283 QRTERLGLRALKKV
+283 QRTKRLGLRALKRV
-297 ANSRDQSLDAAS
+297 ANSRDQPLDAAS

-330 LRLLRSTS
+330 LRLLRSAN

-367 EEQVGPEEDVEDHI
+367 EEQVGPEEDVEDRI
-381 IVVLGEGKLG
+381 VVVLGEWNVG

-413 SGDRDLCVGS
+413 GGEHGLCVGS

-432 SGGIHACEEHLQ
+432 SEGIHACEEYLM

-463 GFRLALVDHANTHI
+463 RFRLALIDHANAHI
-477 SAEALQPALDIDL
+477 SAEALQPVLDIDL

-540 KAELEVGGRR
+540 KAELEVGGHR

-559 DLADQVRPGDRLN
+559 DLADQVRPGDRLS

-586 AVQMVL
+586 AVQMVIK
-592 RDLYLREPAA
+592 DLYLREPTA

>member
-1 MYATLASR
+1 
-9 QAHGSRLDRI
+9 
-19 LSRLILLAKLRQTN
+19 
-33 SQVYGLLK
+33 
-41 ILMRRYPV
+41 MRRYPV
-49 WNVLRD
+49 WNVVRD

-68 RGLTLAELQVGP
+68 RGLTRAELQVGP

-86 EQMQDMATA
+86 EQMQDMVIA

-104 AREKIVVYGDYDV
+104 AHEKIVVYGDYDV

-152 PLGVERAIA
+152 PPGVERAIA

-176 YEALELAAAR
+176 YEALELAAGR
-186 GVEVVVVDHHQQL
+186 GVEVIVVDHHQQL

-257 ALGTVADVVPVLGEN
+257 ALGTVADLVPVLGEN

-283 QRTERLGLRALKKV
+283 QHTKRLGLCALKKV
-297 ANSRDQSLDAAS
+297 ASYRDQPLDAAS

-330 LRLLRSTS
+330 LRLLRSAS
-338 EGEAAQLADELNR
+338 EGEAAQLADELNK
-351 LNSQRQAW
+351 LNSQRQAR
-359 QREGIREV
+359 QREGIQEV
-367 EEQVGPEEDVEDHI
+367 EEQVGSEEDVEDHI
-381 IVVLGEGKLG
+381 IVVLGEWNLG
-391 IVGLLASKLCEKYA
+391 IIGLLASKLCEKYA

-413 SGDRDLCVGS
+413 SSDHGLCVGS

-432 SGGIHACEEHLQ
+432 SAGIHACEEHLQ

-455 SLAVDAFE
+455 SLEADAFE
-463 GFRLALVDHANTHI
+463 LFRLALIDHANTHI
-477 SAEALQPALDIDL
+477 SPEALQPALDIDL
-490 MLKPA
+490 MLKPT

-529 SRQIGTDGRHF
+529 TRQIGSGRHF
-540 KAELEVGGRR
+540 KAELAVGSRR

-559 DLADQVRPGDRLN
+559 DLADQVRPGDRLS

-592 RDLYLREPAA
+592 KDLYLREPVA